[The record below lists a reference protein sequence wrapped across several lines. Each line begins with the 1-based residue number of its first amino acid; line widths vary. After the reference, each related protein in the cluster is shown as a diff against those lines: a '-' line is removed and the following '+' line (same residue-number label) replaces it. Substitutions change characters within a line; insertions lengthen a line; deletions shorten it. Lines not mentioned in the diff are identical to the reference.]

1 MTTIILPGLH
11 LPSLNQLLRLHWA
24 ARAKL
29 KKQCALM
36 WQIHA
41 GALPKP
47 YTTGPWPRKQ
57 TLTIIRVGGKAMD
70 VDNLHGA
77 VKPLVDAIKD
87 RGWLVDD
94 SPTWCE
100 LDVRQR
106 PRFRGECAGYVVQ
119 IEDCEKCLTE
129 KAKCEMV
136 VE

>member
-1 MTTIILPGLH
+1 MTTIILPGLV
-11 LPSLNQLLRLHWA
+11 LPSLNTQLRLHWA
-24 ARAKL
+24 RRRRLKELCHIALRTSTAR
-29 KKQCALM
+29 
-36 WQIHA
+36 WQVTEA
-41 GALPKP
+41 TSK
-47 YTTGPWPRKQ
+47 RR
-57 TLTIIRVGGKAMD
+57 LTITRVGGKAMD

-77 VKPLVDAIKD
+77 VKPLVDAIND